1 MSGVLDVRALRV
13 ALVNAGL
20 GRLPYAVS
28 DAAIFAQARI
38 NRGHSVALSVFGAIQ
53 ELRRGTPAI
62 NGADFVRWGGSS
74 SGQGCG
80 RYRLPNGSTVSY
92 VLGDGVATE
101 FSRELDPA
109 LALELSEVV

>member
-20 GRLPYAVS
+20 GRDPGLVS
-28 DAAIFAQARI
+28 DCAIFAMARI
-38 NRGHSVALSVFGAIQ
+38 RNGHSVGLSVYGAIQ
-53 ELRRGTPAI
+53 ELRRGVPCV
-62 NGADFVRWGGSS
+62 NQRDYLRWGGSS

-92 VLGDGVATE
+92 VVGSGVECE

-109 LALELSEVV
+109 LALELLEVV